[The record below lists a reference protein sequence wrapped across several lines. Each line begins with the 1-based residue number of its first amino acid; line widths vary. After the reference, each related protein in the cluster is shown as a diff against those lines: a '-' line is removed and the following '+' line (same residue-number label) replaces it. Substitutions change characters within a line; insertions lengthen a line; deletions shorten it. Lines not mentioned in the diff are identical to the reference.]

1 MKKRAL
7 HKDFWQEIKKSKSRF
22 FSILLIVALGVA
34 FFSGVRASE
43 PDMRLTADRYYDESE
58 LMDLRIISTLGFAE
72 EDIEALEQISGVSE
86 VEAGY
91 MIDVLCDTRDSQEVI
106 RFYSSPEKMNHLQV
120 TEGRMPKDENECLLD
135 PALSSS
141 HRIGETITVYS
152 EDELTDS
159 LAVTE
164 FEVTGFG
171 NSPYF
176 ISFDRGSTTVGSGT
190 ISGFAIVPEKTFI
203 TEVYTQIEMRVDG
216 AVDVVSHSEEYDEIV
231 DTVKERVEAIEQER
245 CEWRYETLYEDTEKQ
260 IRDAKKELEDGKQQI
275 EENEKQ
281 LAEAKKEIEEG
292 KTQLAQAKMTV
303 NAAEV
308 EVAKAKAE
316 IANAEAELELT
327 KAKVPNALLSI
338 EDLQKMIAEGEAQLN
353 QGKAQ
358 LAAAEAQVEAGRAQ
372 ITANEAEIT
381 RGEQE
386 IAEGEKALE
395 EAKQQIEDGQTQ
407 ISDAEKQL
415 EDAETEIA
423 DAKKQYEEGEEEAA
437 KQIQEAEEQIEKAEK
452 ALDEMEPAEWYI
464 YGRESLPAYS
474 EFGQNADRIG
484 AIGEV
489 FPVIFFLVAALV
501 SLTTMTRMVE
511 EQRTQ
516 IGTLKALGYNKAD
529 IAMKYI
535 GYALLTTLGG
545 SIIGVLIGEKI
556 LPFVIIISYKIMY
569 PSLEGTVI
577 PYNLY
582 YALLGTG
589 LALTCTVVATIAA
602 CYKEL
607 AAQPAQLMRPAAPKS
622 GKRVLMERIGF
633 IWKRLSFSQKATIRN
648 LIRYK
653 KRFFMT
659 IFGIGGC
666 MALLIVGFG
675 LRDSIIHIAE
685 IQYNQ
690 IQLYDAMLSLHSDAS
705 KEEREKLEEYLGE
718 QSEIENAVA
727 TFMKSVDVVQNEVT
741 RTAYLVVPQSDS
753 ELSQYIKFQSRTSDE
768 TYALSDDSV
777 IITEQMAN
785 ALNVK
790 EGDEIVLKS
799 GEESEKTVTVGNIT
813 ENYMMHYVYMTK
825 DLYKQLYEE
834 EPSYDMMLIDLAKDQ
849 IENEEAIGKA
859 ILDQPAAY
867 AMTYVSTNRETIEQM
882 LGSLN
887 IVIVVLI
894 ISAGLLAFVV
904 LYNLNNINI
913 TERRRELATLK
924 VLGFCDSE
932 VAAYVY
938 RENIWLTLIGAGFG
952 VFLGMILHQFVIVTV
967 EVDMVMFGR
976 QVAVISYIMSAG
988 LTCLFSLLVNY
999 SMYYK
1004 LKKIDMV
1011 ESLKSIE

>member
-1 MKKRAL
+1 
-7 HKDFWQEIKKSKSRF
+7 
-22 FSILLIVALGVA
+22 
-34 FFSGVRASE
+34 
-43 PDMRLTADRYYDESE
+43 
-58 LMDLRIISTLGFAE
+58 
-72 EDIEALEQISGVSE
+72 
-86 VEAGY
+86 
-91 MIDVLCDTRDSQEVI
+91 
-106 RFYSSPEKMNHLQV
+106 
-120 TEGRMPKDENECLLD
+120 
-135 PALSSS
+135 
-141 HRIGETITVYS
+141 
-152 EDELTDS
+152 
-159 LAVTE
+159 
-164 FEVTGFG
+164 
-171 NSPYF
+171 
-176 ISFDRGSTTVGSGT
+176 
-190 ISGFAIVPEKTFI
+190 
-203 TEVYTQIEMRVDG
+203 
-216 AVDVVSHSEEYDEIV
+216 
-231 DTVKERVEAIEQER
+231 
-245 CEWRYETLYEDTEKQ
+245 
-260 IRDAKKELEDGKQQI
+260 
-275 EENEKQ
+275 
-281 LAEAKKEIEEG
+281 
-292 KTQLAQAKMTV
+292 
-303 NAAEV
+303 
-308 EVAKAKAE
+308 
-316 IANAEAELELT
+316 
-327 KAKVPNALLSI
+327 
-338 EDLQKMIAEGEAQLN
+338 
-353 QGKAQ
+353 
-358 LAAAEAQVEAGRAQ
+358 
-372 ITANEAEIT
+372 
-381 RGEQE
+381 
-386 IAEGEKALE
+386 
-395 EAKQQIEDGQTQ
+395 
-407 ISDAEKQL
+407 
-415 EDAETEIA
+415 
-423 DAKKQYEEGEEEAA
+423 
-437 KQIQEAEEQIEKAEK
+437 
-452 ALDEMEPAEWYI
+452 
-464 YGRESLPAYS
+464 
-474 EFGQNADRIG
+474 
-484 AIGEV
+484 
-489 FPVIFFLVAALV
+489 
-501 SLTTMTRMVE
+501 
-511 EQRTQ
+511 
-516 IGTLKALGYNKAD
+516 
-529 IAMKYI
+529 
-535 GYALLTTLGG
+535 
-545 SIIGVLIGEKI
+545 
-556 LPFVIIISYKIMY
+556 MY

-589 LALTCTVVATIAA
+589 LALACTVMATIAA

-633 IWKRLSFSQKATIRN
+633 LWKRLSFSQKATIRN

-705 KEEREKLEEYLGE
+705 KEDREKLEEYLGE

-741 RTAYLVVPQSDS
+741 RTAYLVVPESNS

-799 GEESEKTVTVGNIT
+799 GEESEKTVTVGHIT

-834 EPSYDMMLIDLAKDQ
+834 EPSYDMMLIDLAEDQ
-849 IENEEAIGKA
+849 VENEEAIGRT

-924 VLGFCDSE
+924 VLGFYDSE